1 MKPVAALLLCAAA
14 ALSSLS
20 LPHGAPCP
28 WRKRARRT
36 SASGVP
42 PHVARLP
49 TPAPPRTAP
58 TWRAGPSAS
67 RRRDPAAPT
76 GSKGPDAGGPR
87 PRSNPSHR
95 GGADP
100 GPVGGGAHEAATPTC
115 DVEVVWPFF
124 SSSCRST
131 AGWPHVVGF
140 WLLVGPGPR
149 HVNGQRHGTDPLLLL
164 LPPRAHAARSAP
176 AGGRCTGVSARG
188 AGEPCA
194 RVDSGRSAPS
204 SRAALNVSS
213 RARTRCTGACLL
225 GRAGTRPTWR
235 RRRAVDATQLAVR
248 ASR

>member
-1 MKPVAALLLCAAA
+1 LCARCR
-14 ALSSLS
+14 SLVPVS
-20 LPHGAPCP
+20 PASTVRPAPGVSARDEQP
-28 WRKRARRT
+28 RAGSRRT
-36 SASGVP
+36 WPGSP
-42 PHVARLP
+42 P
-49 TPAPPRTAP
+49 PPR
-58 TWRAGPSAS
+58 RGL
-67 RRRDPAAPT
+67 RRRGGPGPPPLGVMTRHAAPT

-100 GPVGGGAHEAATPTC
+100 GPVGGGAHEAATP
-115 DVEVVWPFF
+115 PRAMLRLSGPSFLLG
-124 SSSCRST
+124 SCRST